1 MITNKL
7 ATWVYTLIVLFVFA
21 FACFGYDTQT
31 DNLLNQNFNT
41 NSWSGTNKTTR
52 HGNNTIAGVD
62 GKYVESTISLADV
75 LTQEQ
80 LQGGF
85 KSTLGAD
92 IWFWYTSDQS
102 VVMKQTIG
110 NHTQTRTVEGTCAT
124 FNGCSYATYTDEIII
139 NANSDT
145 NFDTTV
151 RFEFNED
158 SHSAYHRAA
167 DLKNPTLQVN
177 YWNSPVS
184 DEVIDEVEEVIEEFV
199 EWEEQFV
206 EPIIEPPSPP
216 IPPTYIEEI
225 DELDELFLEEPLPTE
240 MLDES
245 FEELEEQ
252 FEETEILQLFELPM
266 AEDVVEDE
274 VNIEEVA
281 TEEELSFE
289 EEMFEEPAEEVF
301 EEASEQVV
309 MEEEI
314 VEEEVVEEEVATED
328 SEIAEEET
336 TVVAKEEVATEEG
349 EEISTVEEPAE
360 TVAEQEVEIK
370 QDFSVDVAD
379 VEAKVKEKIASIDKQ
394 LQVISVI
401 SAKAMTKTEA
411 NISSYTTKNANLFD
425 NRQIYE
431 NKTYK
436 DVLLLDEYMFDIYS
450 DDNRFAQISGNDPVL
465 KYQTELQDARIKRI
479 QAEYELRKV
488 RGY

>member
-1 MITNKL
+1 MVYTGMITNKL

-31 DNLLNQNFNT
+31 DNLLNQNFT
-41 NSWSGTNKTTR
+41 DNSWSGTNQSTR
-52 HGNNTIAGVD
+52 HGSGTIAGVD
-62 GKYVESTISLADV
+62 GKYVESTQSLRDT

-80 LQGGF
+80 INGGF
-85 KSTLGAD
+85 QSTLGAD
-92 IWFWYTSDQS
+92 IWFWNTREQS

-110 NHTQTRTVEGTCAT
+110 GTTQIRTIDRVDGYY
-124 FNGCSYATYTDEIII
+124 NTYTDTIVVNE
-139 NANSDT
+139 NTVSDYDV
-145 NFDTTV
+145 NV
-151 RFEFNED
+151 RFEFNESGNSS
-158 SHSAYHRAA
+158 SHYAA
-167 DLKNPTLQVN
+167 DLKNPTLKID
-177 YWNSPVS
+177 YWNNPV
-184 DEVIDEVEEVIEEFV
+184 EPEAIEEVEDAIEEF
-199 EWEEQFV
+199 EQWEEQFV
-206 EPIIEPPSPP
+206 EPIIEPPPPP
-216 IPPTYIEEI
+216 IPPTIEEI

-252 FEETEILQLFELPM
+252 FEEAEILQVFDLPM

-274 VNIEEVA
+274 GSIEEVA
-281 TEEELSFE
+281 TEEELSLE
-289 EEMFEEPAEEVF
+289 EEA
-301 EEASEQVV
+301 
-309 MEEEI
+309 MEEE
-314 VEEEVVEEEVATED
+314 VTTED

-349 EEISTVEEPAE
+349 EEISTVEEPTE
-360 TVAEQEVEIK
+360 TVAEQEAEVE

-436 DVLLLDEYMFDIYS
+436 DVVLLDEYMVDIYS

-465 KYQTELQDARIKRI
+465 KYQNDLREATFKRQ
-479 QAEYELRKV
+479 QAERELRKL
-488 RGY
+488 RGF